1 MEFLTAAFIGI
12 WILVLGYVV
21 FLGQRQS
28 QLEQEL
34 RALEEVMGDHNSSA

>member
-1 MEFLTAAFIGI
+1 MGFLVAAFVGV
-12 WILVLGYVV
+12 WVLVLGYVV

-34 RALEEVMGDHNSSA
+34 RALEETMQERNQSA